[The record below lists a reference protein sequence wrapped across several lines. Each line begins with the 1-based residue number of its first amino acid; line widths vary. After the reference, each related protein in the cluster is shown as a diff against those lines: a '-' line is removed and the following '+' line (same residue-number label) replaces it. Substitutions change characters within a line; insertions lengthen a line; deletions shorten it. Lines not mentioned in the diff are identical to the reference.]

1 MSTPHCTSD
10 QAVAAVAQNLMCLAM
25 DVFSAWLASN
35 RLLLNASKTQFIWLG
50 GSRRLAG
57 IDRSPLPSQTL
68 AFRIR
73 FGTWGSF
80 LTKSSASPCIS
91 TNSLLLLSA
100 PPPVVGY
107 FLLFVL
113 QLDPGG
119 LASGSNWL
127 SWSGSS
133 LCCPS
138 HWMHTKICFC
148 FSMDAWHPAL
158 LAQHISY
165 KIAVLVWQCLLGSAP
180 AYLCELCRP
189 VSGLP
194 ERRALR
200 SSASYWCL
208 VLKLKLDRVVH
219 SPSLDHPPGMDSL
232 WKSAS
237 CLKIVKVRSA
247 GCSRRLICIVVAGLG
262 LLWVDFLKGRLID
275 SWINEWMNNCRCER
289 MLVCIIC
296 LNIAVYT
303 ILACD
308 QDIAKRSQNLEY

>member
-1 MSTPHCTSD
+1 MLMTCMSTPHCTSD

-119 LASGSNWL
+119 LASGSN
-127 SWSGSS
+127 
-133 LCCPS
+133 
-138 HWMHTKICFC
+138 
-148 FSMDAWHPAL
+148 
-158 LAQHISY
+158 
-165 KIAVLVWQCLLGSAP
+165 
-180 AYLCELCRP
+180 
-189 VSGLP
+189 
-194 ERRALR
+194 
-200 SSASYWCL
+200 
-208 VLKLKLDRVVH
+208 
-219 SPSLDHPPGMDSL
+219 
-232 WKSAS
+232 
-237 CLKIVKVRSA
+237 
-247 GCSRRLICIVVAGLG
+247 
-262 LLWVDFLKGRLID
+262 
-275 SWINEWMNNCRCER
+275 
-289 MLVCIIC
+289 
-296 LNIAVYT
+296 
-303 ILACD
+303 
-308 QDIAKRSQNLEY
+308 